1 MECNKA
7 KARLR
12 RKAEALDAMDRHIEQ
27 NRSDRANIIKLLK
40 NVQDGPEAQSMAD
53 IILNM
58 HGVSE
63 AHDQYTREQ
72 KEDN

>member
-1 MECNKA
+1 
-7 KARLR
+7 
-12 RKAEALDAMDRHIEQ
+12 MDRHIEQ

-63 AHDQYTREQ
+63 ARDQYTREQ